1 MLLFATTSIIA
12 QGKTSPSN
20 FDQAAI
26 YKSIAS
32 TNTGEINSAL
42 ASLKEATL
50 KEKEAYEGV
59 LLMKKAGLAH
69 NAKEKLANFKS
80 GRTRLEAAI
89 KNDAANVE
97 YHFLRL
103 IIQENAPNIVKYK
116 NNLKTDAEVVRTS
129 FKKLPPA
136 VQQAVKDYSKKS
148 KILNPGDF

>member
-1 MLLFATTSIIA
+1 MLLFATTGIIA

-20 FDQAAI
+20 FDQATI

-42 ASLKEATL
+42 ASLKESTL

-59 LLMKKAGLAH
+59 LLMKKAGLSR

-116 NNLKTDAEVVRTS
+116 NNLKTDAELVRTS

-148 KILNPGDF
+148 KFLNPGDF